1 MNEGVLEIVISCP
14 YKKELWINLKVI
26 REIINVG
33 PELSVKFKQE
43 MELKFLNTDL
53 STLLTIE

>member
-43 MELKFLNTDL
+43 MELKFLNTDS